1 VELGQLLVL
10 ALLVPVLVALFRYVV
25 AERLGTIILSVLVG
39 HTAWH
44 WMLERGERLGKFP
57 LPALDS
63 SLLASALRWLMLIL
77 ILGGLAW
84 LGFGV
89 LRRRMRQRRN
99 GATSD

>member
-1 VELGQLLVL
+1 
-10 ALLVPVLVALFRYVV
+10 
-25 AERLGTIILSVLVG
+25 
-39 HTAWH
+39 
-44 WMLERGERLGKFP
+44 
-57 LPALDS
+57 
-63 SLLASALRWLMLIL
+63 MLIL